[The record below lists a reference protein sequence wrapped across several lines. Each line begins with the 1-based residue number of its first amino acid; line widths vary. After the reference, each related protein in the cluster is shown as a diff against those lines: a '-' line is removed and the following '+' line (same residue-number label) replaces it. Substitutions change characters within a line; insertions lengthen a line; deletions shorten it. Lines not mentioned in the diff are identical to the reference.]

1 MSCTRRSG
9 SSSAASPATSR
20 MDRLK
25 SFLRDLRRHSSSS
38 RSGCGA
44 APRTRASTTSNEFK
58 FQVNWTFRGPL
69 ISDKSALVDELRR
82 TIRDVNNFPKP
93 GIVFKDVTPVLL
105 DARLFARTVQ
115 LMAEPYRDARVTRV
129 VSIESRGFLFGAPI
143 ALELG
148 AGLVPIRKPGKLP
161 AATQRIE
168 YALEYGTDALE
179 MHHDAVQPGDRVM
192 VVDDVLATGGTANAA
207 AQLVGGTGAA
217 VVGFSFLIELDFLKG
232 RQRLQGR
239 RVEAL
244 LHYA

>member
-1 MSCTRRSG
+1 MG
-9 SSSAASPATSR
+9 VW
-20 MDRLK
+20 M
-25 SFLRDLRRHSSSS
+25 
-38 RSGCGA
+38 
-44 APRTRASTTSNEFK
+44 TSNGFK
-58 FQVNWTFRGPL
+58 FHWSSTCRGHL
-69 ISDKSALVDELRR
+69 ISDKSKLIDELQR
-82 TIRDVNNFPKP
+82 TIRDVHNFPKP

-105 DARLFARTVQ
+105 DVKLFGQAVEA
-115 LMAEPYRDARVTRV
+115 MAEPYRAGRITRV

-143 ALELG
+143 ALALG

-161 AATQRIE
+161 AATQRVE

-179 MHHDAVQPGDRVM
+179 MHHDAVQPGDRVLI
-192 VVDDVLATGGTANAA
+192 VDDVLATGGTANAA

-217 VVGFSFLIELDFLKG
+217 AAGFTFLIELDFLKG